1 MFDDKPL
8 ANGSTQPPQN
18 LPLAEPEDIFSGS
31 DSNVPQPMA
40 AAPASEI
47 PNQPSALDAGILQ
60 PKIESPME
68 PPMASAQPRP
78 QMQPMQQPPMAPP
91 AAPVGSDAEMYKIKE
106 PSLSRGIMTTVIIIV
121 VVLIL
126 GGAGWWVY
134 NFLMAPKTS
143 TDTLPPN
150 TDTTTVPSGT
160 DTNNGN
166 EQTPNDTTSGSDSS
180 NSNAQV
186 IDDTVLFGEKVD
198 SDGDGLDDAREATLG
213 TNPNDWDSDKDEL
226 GDGDEVIV
234 FLTQPLNP
242 DTDGDTFK
250 DGQEVKSGYNPN
262 GPGRFPTNP
271 TATSTSAAPVSNVQ
285 PVTSSPS
292 SL

>member
-8 ANGSTQPPQN
+8 ANDSTQPPQN

-31 DSNVPQPMA
+31 ESGAPQSMVSEPVSEVPT
-40 AAPASEI
+40 
-47 PNQPSALDAGILQ
+47 QPSALDAGILQ
-60 PKIESPME
+60 PKTESVME
-68 PPMASAQPRP
+68 TTMISAQSGS
-78 QMQPMQQPPMAPP
+78 QMQPMQQPPMTPP
-91 AAPVGSDAEMYKIKE
+91 AVPAGNDTQMYKIKE

-134 NFLMAPKTS
+134 NFLMATKTS
-143 TDTLPPN
+143 TDTLPSNLDTTVLPSN
-150 TDTTTVPSGT
+150 TDTTNSSGQTT
-160 DTNNGN
+160 DG
-166 EQTPNDTTSGSDSS
+166 TTSGSNSS

-213 TNPNDWDSDKDEL
+213 TNPNDWDTDKDEL

-271 TATSTSAAPVSNVQ
+271 TTTSTSVTPISNVQ
-285 PVTSSPS
+285 PVTSSS